1 MPIYEY
7 MCNACGHELEVLQ
20 AISEAPLQDCP
31 QCGQAELRKLISA
44 PIFRLKGGGWYET
57 DFKTDNK
64 RNLAGERATEHK
76 SSESKSAEG
85 KSGESKAGEAKS
97 GEGNSGGGKAGEGKS
112 AKGNTSSGHSEGPA
126 KKSTEA

>member
-20 AISEAPLQDCP
+20 AISESPLQDCP

-57 DFKTDNK
+57 DFKTNNK
-64 RNLAGERATEHK
+64 RNLAGERATENK
-76 SSESKSAEG
+76 SAESKAAEG
-85 KSGESKAGEAKS
+85 KSGEGKS
-97 GEGNSGGGKAGEGKS
+97 GEGKSGEGKSGAAKS
-112 AKGNTSSGHSEGPA
+112 AKGNASSAHSGGTA
-126 KKSTEA
+126 KKSSEA